1 MLFCIKHSE
10 YIKRRIFDI
19 TDKEKQNLLS
29 DLFLTL
35 VSSSDIDHIQLRIE
49 GTRSKCPA
57 CFYKKPGN
65 EKLNELC
72 IQLKSNRKKMLIV

>member
-49 GTRSKCPA
+49 NTRSKCPA

-65 EKLNELC
+65 DELNELC
-72 IQLKSNRKKMLIV
+72 IKLKSTRKKMLII